1 MGHGETMTK
10 EKKQAF
16 AELHCAITTK
26 LMEIGDEC
34 YVYGLSALTEFTLIA
49 RDPNN
54 DDMCLVVT
62 NEDAEGLQAAVR
74 VALNNA
80 KLETVGV
87 Q

>member
-1 MGHGETMTK
+1 MTEE

-16 AELHCAITTK
+16 AELHWAIATK
-26 LMEIGDEC
+26 LIGIEDAC
-34 YVYGLSALTEFTLIA
+34 KRHGLSALTKFALIA
-49 RDPNN
+49 RDPDN

-62 NEDAEGLQAAVR
+62 NENAEGLQAAVR